1 MTVQYLDMSRITRA
15 KQGDAPRYGMT
26 ALGYTKRS
34 GAPSSVM
41 IQIDGEKRWR
51 RVMIWCFS
59 NSGTLFVRVKGQPLV
74 LSNEYELRD
83 LIECSACLEHGTG
96 ACQGDCCG
104 SRIGR

>member
-41 IQIDGEKRWR
+41 IQIDGESRWR

-59 NSGTLFVRVKGQPLV
+59 NAGTMFVRVKGQPLV
-74 LSNEYELRD
+74 ISNDFELQS

-96 ACQGDCCG
+96 ACQGTLCG
-104 SRIGR
+104 G